1 MDCLRAGLDEH
12 VSSAVLPQLLP
23 QTTPAA
29 VTEPELKKLI
39 SHDNCVEHEEET
51 VAVEANTIGKPV

>member
-1 MDCLRAGLDEH
+1 MQNRNMADYQK
-12 VSSAVLPQLLP
+12 PW
-23 QTTPAA
+23 
-29 VTEPELKKLI
+29 KLI

>member
-1 MDCLRAGLDEH
+1 MRNRNMADYQK
-12 VSSAVLPQLLP
+12 PW
-23 QTTPAA
+23 
-29 VTEPELKKLI
+29 I

>member
-1 MDCLRAGLDEH
+1 MP
-12 VSSAVLPQLLP
+12 SAVLLQLLP
-23 QTTPAA
+23 QTTAA
-29 VTEPELKKLI
+29 TVVTEAQLAKLI